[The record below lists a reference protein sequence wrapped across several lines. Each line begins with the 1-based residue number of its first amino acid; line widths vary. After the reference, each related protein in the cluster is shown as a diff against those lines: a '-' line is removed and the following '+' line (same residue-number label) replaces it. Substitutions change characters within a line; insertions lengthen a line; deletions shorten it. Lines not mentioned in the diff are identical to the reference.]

1 MRKILLKFKLVAKQS
16 WVLIF
21 LIFLILWNTSFSNER
36 IDIDAF
42 IENANKASALGIQ
55 KSFGINNFLNKLQ
68 IDDVH
73 KALLNSDSKDSS
85 IFDLSF
91 YYDYDEDGDPD
102 ELIFF
107 EKGTNRG
114 GYIMLVKVIDNDD
127 DMKKQGEGDRDNDT
141 WLIDYAV
148 DGRIDR
154 VNDYGFD
161 SENKLFYQYVYYS
174 GFAHAFPGGDI
185 NLFKK

>member
-68 IDDVH
+68 IDEVH
-73 KALLNSDSKDSS
+73 KSLLNSDSKR
-85 IFDLSF
+85 L
-91 YYDYDEDGDPD
+91 
-102 ELIFF
+102 
-107 EKGTNRG
+107 
-114 GYIMLVKVIDNDD
+114 
-127 DMKKQGEGDRDNDT
+127 
-141 WLIDYAV
+141 
-148 DGRIDR
+148 
-154 VNDYGFD
+154 
-161 SENKLFYQYVYYS
+161 
-174 GFAHAFPGGDI
+174 
-185 NLFKK
+185 

>member
-16 WVLIF
+16 WV

-73 KALLNSDSKDSS
+73 KALLNSDSKR
-85 IFDLSF
+85 L
-91 YYDYDEDGDPD
+91 
-102 ELIFF
+102 
-107 EKGTNRG
+107 
-114 GYIMLVKVIDNDD
+114 
-127 DMKKQGEGDRDNDT
+127 
-141 WLIDYAV
+141 
-148 DGRIDR
+148 
-154 VNDYGFD
+154 
-161 SENKLFYQYVYYS
+161 
-174 GFAHAFPGGDI
+174 
-185 NLFKK
+185 